1 MVHFIHF
8 NKYGRQQLNIQGS
21 NQSNPKL
28 QNPILSKSR
37 LVETGYLIPSSESY
51 HFSQLG
57 KEDKMQSLVGIN
69 LEGRSD

>member
-21 NQSNPKL
+21 NQSNPKF

-51 HFSQLG
+51 HFSVG
-57 KEDKMQSLVGIN
+57 KRRQDAEFGGDKF
-69 LEGRSD
+69 GRQV